1 MPFSGLLHFISTPKS
16 LPWRTSSIF
25 HPHTFINFFVFL
37 LFLYFQPFPETK
49 TDETTTNGD
58 VKVNGTESDSKASPA
73 TSQKYSQ
80 ILGDLH
86 TNNSHQFSRNSSS
99 NNIYK
104 SRGYNNK
111 ENFYNQ
117 RGRPGVQR
125 SWQRGASYRTPIV
138 GTKSD
143 ENDKAGSS
151 DAKVTE
157 PIKFNEGEM
166 ENMLP

>member
-1 MPFSGLLHFISTPKS
+1 M
-16 LPWRTSSIF
+16 
-25 HPHTFINFFVFL
+25 
-37 LFLYFQPFPETK
+37 
-49 TDETTTNGD
+49 
-58 VKVNGTESDSKASPA
+58 KVNETESDSKAPA

-86 TNNSHQFSRNSSS
+86 TNNSNQFSKNSSS
-99 NNIYK
+99 NNSYK

-117 RGRPGVQR
+117 RGRPGAQR
-125 SWQRGASYRTPIV
+125 SWQRGANFRTPIV
-138 GTKSD
+138 NGRDKKPD

-157 PIKFNEGEM
+157 PLKFNEGEFAG
-166 ENMLP
+166 MLSQDDLICSFIKPK